1 MDANRG
7 TRDARAP
14 LVWIVFI
21 AAVPFGLRAEFTCRK
36 PTRDHARF
44 GLAAEARKSFQGRW
58 PELARFIYISRPLL
72 LNRRFQSSTFFD
84 IPFKLLDMCSGTQP
98 GICAAAGMVNVALMI
113 RCWVQGGQKEGGIAP
128 ALDVFNPVLRAEKSA
143 LFGEQLFEKHFHGF
157 P

>member
-44 GLAAEARKSFQGRW
+44 GLAGKLTLGR
-58 PELARFIYISRPLL
+58 ELPNA
-72 LNRRFQSSTFFD
+72 
-84 IPFKLLDMCSGTQP
+84 KGTT
-98 GICAAAGMVNVALMI
+98 
-113 RCWVQGGQKEGGIAP
+113 VQRE
-128 ALDVFNPVLRAEKSA
+128 
-143 LFGEQLFEKHFHGF
+143 
-157 P
+157 